1 MPSRSAVL
9 PFPSQRSGADD
20 LALRQRFAQG
30 EAAALAELARPHLDL
45 LYTHCL
51 RMMGS
56 PTDAEDL
63 AQEAL
68 CRALRQH
75 QRYDPQRPFRP
86 WLLALSTNLCR
97 DQLRTVWW
105 RRVFSLDMAISCP
118 RGGPEERAE
127 EQDRDR
133 RVRHAL
139 STLPTAYREA
149 LSLFHLESM
158 SYQEMADITGDSVP
172 ALKQRVHRGS
182 EMLHAAMRR
191 LYPELVIGRTQGDD

>member
-1 MPSRSAVL
+1 
-9 PFPSQRSGADD
+9 
-20 LALRQRFAQG
+20 
-30 EAAALAELARPHLDL
+30 
-45 LYTHCL
+45 
-51 RMMGS
+51 
-56 PTDAEDL
+56 
-63 AQEAL
+63 
-68 CRALRQH
+68 
-75 QRYDPQRPFRP
+75 
-86 WLLALSTNLCR
+86 
-97 DQLRTVWW
+97 VWW